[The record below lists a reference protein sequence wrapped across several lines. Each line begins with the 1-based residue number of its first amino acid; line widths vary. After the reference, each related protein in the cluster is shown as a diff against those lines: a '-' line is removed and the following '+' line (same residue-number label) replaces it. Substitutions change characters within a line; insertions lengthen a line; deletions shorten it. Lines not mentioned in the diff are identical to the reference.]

1 MTDRYT
7 KSNSLG
13 VDILGSV
20 YLAED
25 TMLQRKVVLRQIEY
39 GEGKDKGSRCLLYT
53 SPSPRD

>member
-39 GEGKDKGSRCLLYT
+39 GEGKDKGSRDDEW
-53 SPSPRD
+53 R